1 MKIEFTRAEVERI
14 ILNHANAI
22 APYERNILNHANA
35 IAPYERFNHI
45 EPCGYRTMPDGFVV
59 STKEETENV
68 E

>member
-14 ILNHANAI
+14 
-22 APYERNILNHANA
+22 ILNHANA

>member
-14 ILNHANAI
+14 
-22 APYERNILNHANA
+22 ILNHANA

-59 STKEETENV
+59 STEPKQETTDAAQ
-68 E
+68 

>member
-14 ILNHANAI
+14 VLA
-22 APYERNILNHANA
+22 HANA

-59 STKEETENV
+59 STKEDEDAAQ
-68 E
+68 